1 MRAVLS
7 RVWIFSGLK
16 LETPMLLTKPLS
28 TSDSMAAQVS
38 LKGGTTSG
46 LASSEEGL
54 QGQSNIYVL
63 HQQDGRCDKQRS
75 RLQSFLR
82 PSTGPA

>member
-16 LETPMLLTKPLS
+16 LERPMLLTKPLS

-38 LKGGTTSG
+38 LKGGNTSG
-46 LASSEEGL
+46 PASSEEGL
-54 QGQSNIYVL
+54 QGQGNMYCINRTVVV
-63 HQQDGRCDKQRS
+63 
-75 RLQSFLR
+75 
-82 PSTGPA
+82 

>member
-7 RVWIFSGLK
+7 RVCIFSGLK
-16 LETPMLLTKPLS
+16 LERPMLLTKPRS

-46 LASSEEGL
+46 PASSDLGL
-54 QGQSNIYVL
+54 DFTDDQTL
-63 HQQDGRCDKQRS
+63 
-75 RLQSFLR
+75 RLF
-82 PSTGPA
+82 